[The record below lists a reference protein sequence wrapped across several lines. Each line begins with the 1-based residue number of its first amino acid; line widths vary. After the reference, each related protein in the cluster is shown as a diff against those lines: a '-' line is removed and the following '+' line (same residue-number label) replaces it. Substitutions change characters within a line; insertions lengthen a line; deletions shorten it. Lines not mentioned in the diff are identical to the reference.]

1 MQGVHFRG
9 KSYYSLYCSFWGDIM
24 ENLTRTTKALL
35 DGSSGTRHWL
45 LKGGGDDGRLSAGR
59 ADVAVLVKA
68 VAGTAL
74 RRGRKKLF
82 WWADGNV
89 VKRCCFIT
97 DGRTTWAKSIC
108 IQWVETN
115 LSNIRIFPTDIL
127 FSLRTS
133 VLLLPDGTTLT
144 AFCCRMLDGLVS
156 SHPFFSART
165 N

>member
-1 MQGVHFRG
+1 MVNRQNHAGEFIFGGNHTTASIVLF
-9 KSYYSLYCSFWGDIM
+9 GDIM

-68 VAGTAL
+68 VAGAAL

-97 DGRTTWAKSIC
+97 AGRTTWARVFVSSGWK
-108 IQWVETN
+108 
-115 LSNIRIFPTDIL
+115 PTHL
-127 FSLRTS
+127 TTVFSLQTS
-133 VLLLPDGTTLT
+133 VLSPPDGTMLT
-144 AFCCRMLDGLVS
+144 AFTDV
-156 SHPFFSART
+156 ARC
-165 N
+165 